1 MQPLS
6 FDWHFFVLAL
16 EKIAIAWALVVP
28 TGWWSEKQGNAV
40 GIRTFPLVAMASC
53 GFLMLLDNVNGD
65 GSRVLQGLITGIGF
79 VGGGAIVRDGIT
91 VRGTATAASIWA
103 AGAIG
108 AAVALGRLEIAV
120 VLAVMDVFT
129 MGALVPIKKWL
140 DKKQEEVEIYSDRS
154 GNTE

>member
-6 FDWHFFVLAL
+6 FDWHILAL
-16 EKIAIAWALVVP
+16 CFGKIGLAWLLVVP
-28 TGWWSEKQGNAV
+28 TGLWSEKQGNSV

-53 GFLMLLDNVNGD
+53 GFLMILDNLNSD
-65 GSRVLQGLITGIGF
+65 SSRVLQGLIAGIGF

-108 AAVALGRLEIAV
+108 AAVALGRIEIAV

-129 MGALVPIKKWL
+129 MGALVPVKRRL
-140 DKKQEEVEIYSDRS
+140 DKEAGDIDGHSRRS

>member
-1 MQPLS
+1 
-6 FDWHFFVLAL
+6 
-16 EKIAIAWALVVP
+16 
-28 TGWWSEKQGNAV
+28 
-40 GIRTFPLVAMASC
+40 
-53 GFLMLLDNVNGD
+53 
-65 GSRVLQGLITGIGF
+65 
-79 VGGGAIVRDGIT
+79 VRDGIT

-129 MGALVPIKKWL
+129 MGALVPIKRWL
-140 DKKQEEVEIYSDRS
+140 DKKHEEVEIYSGRS